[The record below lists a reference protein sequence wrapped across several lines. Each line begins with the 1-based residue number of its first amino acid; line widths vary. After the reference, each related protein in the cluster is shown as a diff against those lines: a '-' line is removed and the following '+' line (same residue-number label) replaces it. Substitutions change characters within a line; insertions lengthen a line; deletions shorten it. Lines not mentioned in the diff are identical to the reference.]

1 MLLNIRVTAQ
11 EMNELK
17 KISTNFGYNLSEYV
31 RRRLFAE
38 NQDFND
44 KETIYINPNPKKHNL
59 LMITMLCKMFY
70 MITDLLEKQG
80 YTTQHTESLEKS
92 SLEYARKQRE
102 KHGYKIITPEDIAR
116 E

>member
-11 EMNELK
+11 EMDELK
-17 KISTNFGYNLSEYV
+17 KVSASFGYNLSEYV
-31 RRRLFAE
+31 RRRLFSE

-70 MITDLLEKQG
+70 MITNLLEKQG
-80 YTTQHTESLEKS
+80 TQDTESLEKS

-102 KHGYKIITPEDIAR
+102 KHGYKIITPEDAER
-116 E
+116 N

>member
-11 EMNELK
+11 EMDELK
-17 KISTNFGYNLSEYV
+17 KISASFGLNLSEYV
-31 RRRLFAE
+31 RCRLFAE
-38 NQDFND
+38 NQDLND

-80 YTTQHTESLEKS
+80 TQDIESLEKN
-92 SLEYARKQRE
+92 SLEYARKQRK
-102 KHGYKIITPEDIAR
+102 KHGYKIITPEDER
-116 E
+116 N